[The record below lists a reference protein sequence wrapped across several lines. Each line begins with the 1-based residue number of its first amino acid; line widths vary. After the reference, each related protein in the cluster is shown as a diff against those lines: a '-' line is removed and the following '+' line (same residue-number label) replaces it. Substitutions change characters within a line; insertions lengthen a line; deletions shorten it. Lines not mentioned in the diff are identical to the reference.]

1 MASLIDN
8 LYLLDL
14 IALLIHC
21 QHVNSKE
28 VPLEGILKRPCTA

>member
-14 IALLIHC
+14 ILLLS
-21 QHVNSKE
+21 VDVLS
-28 VPLEGILKRPCTA
+28 LILCSDRNLF